1 MSKEKIVDE
10 KKLTEFIG
18 ISAPETP
25 KYIILINFLERYFKV
40 NNEKFS
46 YDAIVSWDNNKIM
59 SEEGDSL
66 IKQNLKR
73 SFQEYINAYSGLEA
87 TNTTHKNNKR
97 YFPIIPDMITST
109 RQFPLRHLLYSMQ
122 MNSSV
127 NKKNFKQSYEN
138 MQKKLY
144 TYLYPDNEESCSI
157 YRILEYIFGDR
168 SSLEQ
173 IRRNDP
179 PEILFGNQ
187 REHKYFK
194 ELSDL
199 FCLQLDKILCNK
211 NLIEMDIYRRI
222 EFLSTFL
229 GLFVLQYILERTNSL
244 YKNKK
249 DANIIICKGSTELDT
264 TNDAIHRASQNCYVN
279 IRSLFPEM
287 MKSYYKQQIDEINS
301 ETISFSLLSDN
312 DIKVEFDN
320 HANMD
325 LLIFLKKYN
334 LSISTRMQGKLLKKF
349 KDTFIADGKISKLY
363 NKDDF
368 ALEFYNMQ
376 KSIQGSSVAKISS
389 TLPTTGRDINILFPK
404 SNARQKYFAM
414 SSEIA
419 EFFVRLYLI
428 QMDSEFGYFDDFI
441 EWLQSKYSI
450 FIRMDLEGVLTK
462 YLHRINSS
470 VTVQDSN
477 KNENAFIKTLT
488 DANCL
493 IKLSDSG
500 FIVVLPEKKGEIT
513 LI

>member
-1 MSKEKIVDE
+1 MADE
-10 KKLTEFIG
+10 KKLTEFTG

-40 NNEKFS
+40 NNNKFS

-59 SEEGDSL
+59 SEEGDPL
-66 IKQNLKR
+66 LKQNIKR

-87 TNTTHKNNKR
+87 TYTTHKNNKR

-127 NKKNFKQSYEN
+127 NKKNFRQSYED

-144 TYLYPDNEESCSI
+144 EYLYPDVEQSSSI
-157 YRILEYIFGDR
+157 YRILEHIFGDH
-168 SSLEQ
+168 SSLEH

-179 PEILFGNQ
+179 PEIVFGIQ
-187 REHKYFK
+187 RDQKYFK
-194 ELSDL
+194 ELSEL
-199 FCLQLDKILCNK
+199 FCQQLEKILTNK
-211 NLIEMDIYRRI
+211 NLIELDIYRRI

-244 YKNKK
+244 SKNKK
-249 DANIIICKGSTELDT
+249 DANIIICKGSTDLDT
-264 TNDAIHRASQNCYVN
+264 ANDAIHRASQNCYVN
-279 IRSLFPEM
+279 IRALFPEM
-287 MKSYYKQQIDEINS
+287 MKSYYKKQIDEINVD
-301 ETISFSLLSDN
+301 TISFSLLLNSN
-312 DIKVEFDN
+312 DINVKFDDN
-320 HANMD
+320 TNMD
-325 LLIFLKKYN
+325 LLLFLKKYN
-334 LSISTRMQGKLLKKF
+334 LSISTRMQNKLLQKF
-349 KDTFIADGKISKLY
+349 RDTFITDGNTSRSY

-414 SSEIA
+414 SGEIA

-428 QMDSEFGYFDDFI
+428 QMDTEFGYFDDFI
-441 EWLQSKYSI
+441 EWLQAKYSI
-450 FIRMDLEGVLTK
+450 FIRLDLEGVLTK

-477 KNENAFIKTLT
+477 KNENAFIKTLL

-500 FIVVLPEKKGEIT
+500 FIVVLPEKKGEVS